1 MSVERIV
8 FIVAGIMVMLSV
20 ALTHFVHYYFIF
32 FTLFIGANLFQ
43 SGFTKWCPLITIL
56 KMLGVPTE
64 SEKAKL

>member
-56 KMLGVPTE
+56 KKLGVATE
-64 SEKAKL
+64 AEQAKS